1 MKVAIFRFVVV
12 AAIAA
17 LMVIAGGTRGWAAE
31 VPPPC
36 SATFPSFTP
45 DFSSNQ
51 SCLAPNGAQSGTVNG
66 AYPTFL
72 TTNPAPGVATV
83 LRLTPNANFWSA
95 SAWFTAPQP
104 VSSRFSTSFQFQL
117 SNGSTP
123 PADGIAFV
131 IQNSPSGTLALDIG
145 GTTDG
150 CGLGFGEQMFENGQG
165 NCTPGSGGIPNSV
178 AVEFDTFQN
187 TDINDVSNNH
197 VAIQSC
203 GASPNTVD
211 STCRLADNDLTK
223 LPNPINMADGNIHSA
238 TINYTPAT
246 TSGCGDGGTGPC
258 PANIDVILDGVDL
271 FPGGIAF
278 DMTTIGLTNGNAYV
292 GFTAGTGGSYED
304 QDILS
309 WTFTSITGQPMN
321 PNNPNNLT
329 QPFVFNN
336 TTNEHVEFDFDYT
349 TSFNNNDLTV
359 VENTVPTVSS
369 QCTTQA
375 TYQSMVEGTSL
386 ATTSCFIAPGEGTDS
401 KGNPCCAQF
410 TLECTNQNSPS
421 PAGDNCPQSTQRDL
435 LFSHALDISPALTS
449 IPAGT
454 GPSLA
459 EGSDIWSPGNCVF
472 EGPEAGNLC
481 PQSLLTQL
489 FAISSDPKP
498 GGTGKTSNSTFIA
511 GCCQPEWS
519 TAPNVPLYYN
529 NTTVPVSFTSSPPA
543 APSPNPNNWVAA
555 PNQSI
560 TWGWEDLGA
569 TPDPT
574 FPIPGDQ
581 TVPNQTACPS
591 NWPPVGTVPPNA
603 TASGFVTVPSEGEFE
618 VHFFSTGCDDQE
630 ELQFT
635 VQTDPSKNWAAF
647 KTAPFNVDT
656 TKPQVSSVTLNP
668 PGGFYAQ
675 NSSPTAT
682 VTCTDPSSTN
692 SVPPNYFS
700 GIAQCGQQGSPQIF
714 ANPQTVTTTPISLN
728 TATLGTQTFTAFAQD
743 AAGNF
748 STSPVSYTVV
758 GSADLAVGMIGN
770 IAVKSGTNMTYLIGI
785 VNNGPNTADLVTLTD
800 TLPAG
805 TTFVSSGYAIES
817 CTIGGGRPICN
828 ISPPTNSCGSVPG
841 SCSIGA
847 LSAWTKKNPIG
858 VLVQITVN
866 VNASSGRIENIAT
879 TGEANSDPNLKNDT
893 AIWYTIVLR

>member
-1 MKVAIFRFVVV
+1 MKAAVSRFFVA

-17 LMVIAGGTRGWAAE
+17 LMVAAGTTRGWAAE
-31 VPPPC
+31 VAC
-36 SATFPSFTP
+36 SATFPNFSP
-45 DFSSNQ
+45 DFTANQ
-51 SCLAPNGAQSGTVNG
+51 SCLALNGAENG
-66 AYPTFL
+66 SANTAYPTFL
-72 TTNPAPGVATV
+72 TTNPTPAVATV
-83 LRLTPNANFWSA
+83 LRLTPNAIFWSA
-95 SAWFTAPQP
+95 SAWFMTAQP
-104 VSSRFSTSFQFQL
+104 VSSGFSTTFQFQL
-117 SNGSTP
+117 SNPSTA

-131 IQNSPSGTLALDIG
+131 IQNSPSGTQALDIG

-150 CGLGFGEQMFENGQG
+150 CGLGFGEAANGT
-165 NCTPGSGGIPNSV
+165 CTPSTGGIPNSV
-178 AVEFDTFQN
+178 AVEFDTYQN

-203 GASPNTVD
+203 GAGANTVD
-211 STCRLADNDLTK
+211 STCRLAYNDGYADNDLTK
-223 LPNPINMADGNIHSA
+223 LPINMADGKIHSA
-238 TINYTPAT
+238 TINYTPGA
-246 TSGCGDGGTGPC
+246 TSGCGEEPC
-258 PANIDVILDGVDL
+258 PGTLDVILDGVDL
-271 FPGGIAF
+271 FPSGVAF
-278 DMTTIGLTNGNAYV
+278 NITTIGLTNGNAFV

-309 WTFTSITGQPMN
+309 WTFTSITGQPIN
-321 PNNPNNLT
+321 PENPSSLNQQFT
-329 QPFVFNN
+329 FNN
-336 TTNEHVEFDFDYT
+336 GTGEHVEFDFNYT
-349 TSFNNNDLTV
+349 TANGNGLTI
-359 VENTVPTVSS
+359 EPNTVPTVST
-369 QCTTQA
+369 QGTTQA
-375 TYQSMVEGTSL
+375 TYQQMVAGTSL
-386 ATTSCFIAPGEGTDS
+386 ATTNCFIAPGEGTS
-401 KGNPCCAQF
+401 SLCAQF
-410 TLECTNQNSPS
+410 TLECTNQNNPN
-421 PAGDNCPQSTQRDL
+421 PAGDNCPQSTQRNI
-435 LFSHALDISPALTS
+435 LFNHVLDISPALTV

-454 GPSLA
+454 APSLA
-459 EGSDIWSPGNCVF
+459 EGSDSWSPGNCVF
-472 EGPEAGNLC
+472 EGPETGNLC
-481 PQSLLTQL
+481 PQSLLTQ
-489 FAISSDPKP
+489 FYATGSDPKP

-511 GCCQPEWS
+511 GCCEPEWS
-519 TAPNVPLYYN
+519 TVPTVPLYYN
-529 NTTVPVSFTSSPPA
+529 STTVPVSFTSSPPA
-543 APSPNPNNWVAA
+543 APAPPNNNWVAA

-574 FPIPGDQ
+574 FPVPGD
-581 TVPNQTACPS
+581 TTCPGGNCTISPPPSCPS
-591 NWPPVGTVPPNA
+591 TWPNPGTTPPTE
-603 TASGFVTVPSEGEFE
+603 TASGSVTVPSEGEFE

-675 NSSPTAT
+675 NSSATAT

-770 IAVKSGTNMTYLIGI
+770 LLVKTGKNMTYYIG
-785 VNNGPNTADLVTLTD
+785 VANNGPNTADVVTITD
-800 TLPAG
+800 TIPAG
-805 TTFVSSGYAIES
+805 TSFVSSGYAIES
-817 CTIGGGRPICN
+817 CTIVGGRPICN

-841 SCSIGA
+841 SCSIGT

-866 VNASSGRIENIAT
+866 VNASSGTIKNTAT
-879 TGEANSDPNLKNDT
+879 TGEANTDPNSNNNT
-893 AIWYTIVLR
+893 AVWYTVVTK